1 MKICVFGAGAIG
13 GHVAARLVSASGAD
27 VSVIARGPTLAAI
40 RSHGLILRSAGEE
53 IVARPA
59 VATDDPYTLPPQDL
73 VIVALKAP
81 SLPPLAEAI
90 GHLVAADG
98 CAVFLINGIPWWWR
112 HGLPGPAAPLPLLD
126 PQGALWARVRPE
138 RALGCVVFSP
148 NEVIAPAVIAHAGN
162 NRYPMGEPDGTL
174 SPRVKAAAE
183 IFAKAGLE
191 SEVSADIR
199 RIVWRK
205 LATNAS
211 SNPLCA
217 LTRLAFFQMG
227 EDPEI
232 RALSA
237 GLMRETLEVAA
248 ALGWDL
254 RAEMDV
260 EKLTRRA
267 DAKERVRSSIM
278 QDVRAGRPVEAEA
291 LLGQTQAF
299 ARESGVAVPTID
311 IVLPL
316 LRGLNLS
323 LRASA

>member
-13 GHVAARLVSASGAD
+13 GHVAARLVAASGAD

-40 RSHGLILRSAGEE
+40 RSQGLTLRSGGQE

-59 VATDDPYTLPPQDL
+59 VATDDPSSLAPQDL

-81 SLPPLAEAI
+81 SLPPLAEALGKLI
-90 GHLVAADG
+90 AADG

-112 HGLPGPAAPLPLLD
+112 HGLPGAAALPLLD
-126 PQGALWARVRPE
+126 PQGALWSHVRPE

-148 NEVIAPAVIAHAGN
+148 NEVVAPAVIAHAGN

-174 SPRVKAAAE
+174 SPRVKAAVAL
-183 IFAKAGLE
+183 FSKAGLE
-191 SEVSADIR
+191 SEVSTDIR
-199 RIVWRK
+199 RVVWRK

-211 SNPLCA
+211 SNPLSA

-232 RALSA
+232 RGLSA

-299 ARESGVAVPTID
+299 ARETGIAVPTID

-323 LRASA
+323 LRAPA